1 MDTDP
6 LPVHDERAASPLQV
20 SVGDPGHGDPGH
32 GDQPEPAAAGPVN
45 KSMLE
50 QMGGP
55 AGAIASSVPVVVF
68 VIVNALAT
76 LTVAIW
82 AAVASAAAIAVL
94 RVVRRQGLQPALSGL
109 FGVAIAAYI
118 AHRTGS
124 AKGYF
129 LLGIYTSLLYGSVF
143 AVSIMIR
150 RPLVGVVWSL
160 LNGHGW
166 TWRKHSTAVRAF
178 DVATLAWV
186 VVFGARFAV
195 QQWLYGNDQTGWL
208 AVARIAMG
216 LPLYGLALL
225 VTVWAIRRSDQAT
238 ADPELPASEG

>member
-1 MDTDP
+1 MDSDSQP
-6 LPVHDERAASPLQV
+6 HLP
-20 SVGDPGHGDPGH
+20 DPGTDDHA
-32 GDQPEPAAAGPVN
+32 EPDVKVSAEVAGAVVPVK

-55 AGAIASSVPVVVF
+55 GGVVASSLPVLVF
-68 VIVNALAT
+68 VIVNSFAG
-76 LTVAIW
+76 LTGAIW
-82 AAVASAAAIAVL
+82 SAVAAAVAIAGL
-94 RVVRRQGLQPALSGL
+94 RLVRREGLQPAISGL
-109 FGVAIAAYI
+109 FGVAIAAYL

-129 LLGIYTSLLYGSVF
+129 LLGIYTSLAYGAVF
-143 AVSIMIR
+143 AISVLVR

-166 TWRKHSTAVRAF
+166 AWRAQPVAVRAF
-178 DVATLAWV
+178 DVATLAWIG
-186 VVFGARFAV
+186 VFGARFVV

-208 AVARIAMG
+208 AVARIGMG

-225 VTVWAIRRSDQAT
+225 VTFWAIRRSDRAT
-238 ADPELPASEG
+238 AAADAEG

>member
-1 MDTDP
+1 MDSDSQP
-6 LPVHDERAASPLQV
+6 HLP
-20 SVGDPGHGDPGH
+20 DPGTD
-32 GDQPEPAAAGPVN
+32 DSAEPDVRVSAEAPRAVEPVK

-55 AGAIASSVPVVVF
+55 GGVVASSLPVVVF
-68 VIVNALAT
+68 VIANSFAG
-76 LTVAIW
+76 LTGAIW
-82 AAVASAAAIAVL
+82 SAVAAAVAIAGL
-94 RVVRRQGLQPALSGL
+94 RLVRREGLQPAVSGL
-109 FGVAIAAYI
+109 FGVAIAAYL

-129 LLGIYTSLLYGSVF
+129 LLGIYTSLAYGAVF
-143 AVSIMIR
+143 AISVLVR

-166 TWRKHSTAVRAF
+166 AWRAQPVAVRAF

-186 VVFGARFAV
+186 GVFGARFVV

-225 VTVWAIRRSDQAT
+225 VTFWAIRRSDRAT
-238 ADPELPASEG
+238 AAADAEG

>member
-1 MDTDP
+1 MKVSAEVP
-6 LPVHDERAASPLQV
+6 RAVEPVK
-20 SVGDPGHGDPGH
+20 
-32 GDQPEPAAAGPVN
+32 

-55 AGAIASSVPVVVF
+55 GGVVASSLPVVVF
-68 VIVNALAT
+68 VIVNSFAG
-76 LTVAIW
+76 LTGAMWSAVA
-82 AAVASAAAIAVL
+82 AAVAIAGL
-94 RVVRRQGLQPALSGL
+94 RLVRREGLQPAVSGL
-109 FGVAIAAYI
+109 FGVAIAAYL

-129 LLGIYTSLLYGSVF
+129 LLGIYTSLAYGAVF
-143 AVSIMIR
+143 AISVLVR

-166 TWRKHSTAVRAF
+166 AWRAQPVAVRAF

-186 VVFGARFAV
+186 GVFGARFVV

-208 AVARIAMG
+208 AVARIGMG

-225 VTVWAIRRSDQAT
+225 VTFWAIRRSDRAT
-238 ADPELPASEG
+238 AAVEG

>member
-1 MDTDP
+1 VKVSAEVSRAVE
-6 LPVHDERAASPLQV
+6 PVK
-20 SVGDPGHGDPGH
+20 
-32 GDQPEPAAAGPVN
+32 

-55 AGAIASSVPVVVF
+55 GVVVF
-68 VIVNALAT
+68 VIVNSFAG
-76 LTVAIW
+76 LTGAIW
-82 AAVASAAAIAVL
+82 SAVAAAVAIAGL
-94 RVVRRQGLQPALSGL
+94 RLVRREGLQPAVSGL
-109 FGVAIAAYI
+109 FGVAIAAYL

-129 LLGIYTSLLYGSVF
+129 LLGIYTSLAYGAVF
-143 AVSIMIR
+143 AISVLVR

-166 TWRKHSTAVRAF
+166 AWRAQPVAVRAF
-178 DVATLAWV
+178 DVATLAWIG
-186 VVFGARFAV
+186 VFGARFVV

-208 AVARIAMG
+208 AVARIGMG

-225 VTVWAIRRSDQAT
+225 VTFWAIRRSDRAT
-238 ADPELPASEG
+238 AAADAEG

>member
-1 MDTDP
+1 MSSSAVPDLRPEVDGAE
-6 LPVHDERAASPLQV
+6 LDGAGVDHAEVVAA
-20 SVGDPGHGDPGH
+20 
-32 GDQPEPAAAGPVN
+32 EPAR
-45 KSMLE
+45 KTMLE
-50 QMGGP
+50 QMGGVS
-55 AGAIASSVPVVVF
+55 GVIASSVPVLVF
-68 VIVNALAT
+68 VIVNSVVG
-76 LTVAIW
+76 LTAAIW
-82 AAVASAAAIAVL
+82 SAVAAAVAIAVL
-94 RVVRRQGLQPALSGL
+94 RLVRSEALQPAVSGL

-143 AVSIMIR
+143 AVSVLVR

-166 TWRKHSTAVRAF
+166 AWRRHPSAVRAY

-186 VVFGARFAV
+186 LVFGARFVV
-195 QQWLYGNDQTGWL
+195 QHWLYGNDQTGWL
-208 AVARIAMG
+208 AVARIGMG

-225 VTVWAIRRSDQAT
+225 VTFWAVRRADRFT
-238 ADPELPASEG
+238 AADEIPE

>member
-1 MDTDP
+1 
-6 LPVHDERAASPLQV
+6 
-20 SVGDPGHGDPGH
+20 
-32 GDQPEPAAAGPVN
+32 
-45 KSMLE
+45 MLE

-55 AGAIASSVPVVVF
+55 GGVVASSLPVVVF
-68 VIVNALAT
+68 VIVNSFAG
-76 LTVAIW
+76 LTGAMWSAVA
-82 AAVASAAAIAVL
+82 AAVAIAGL
-94 RVVRRQGLQPALSGL
+94 RLVRREGLQPAVSGL
-109 FGVAIAAYI
+109 FGVAIAAYL

-129 LLGIYTSLLYGSVF
+129 LLGIYTSLAYGAVF
-143 AVSIMIR
+143 AISVLVR

-166 TWRKHSTAVRAF
+166 AWRAQPVAVRAF

-186 VVFGARFAV
+186 GVFGARFVV

-225 VTVWAIRRSDQAT
+225 VTFWAIRRSDRAT
-238 ADPELPASEG
+238 AAADTEG

>member
-1 MDTDP
+1 VKVSAEVSGAVE
-6 LPVHDERAASPLQV
+6 PVK
-20 SVGDPGHGDPGH
+20 
-32 GDQPEPAAAGPVN
+32 

-55 AGAIASSVPVVVF
+55 GGVVASSLPVVVF
-68 VIVNALAT
+68 VIVNSFAG
-76 LTVAIW
+76 LTGAIW
-82 AAVASAAAIAVL
+82 SAVAAAVAIAGL
-94 RVVRRQGLQPALSGL
+94 RLVRREGLQPAVSGL
-109 FGVAIAAYI
+109 FGVAIAAYL

-129 LLGIYTSLLYGSVF
+129 LLGIYTSLAYGAVF
-143 AVSIMIR
+143 AISVLVR

-166 TWRKHSTAVRAF
+166 AWRAQPVAVRAF
-178 DVATLAWV
+178 DVATLAWIG
-186 VVFGARFAV
+186 VFGARFVV

-208 AVARIAMG
+208 AVARIGMG

-225 VTVWAIRRSDQAT
+225 VTFWAIRRSDRAT
-238 ADPELPASEG
+238 AAADAEG

>member
-1 MDTDP
+1 MASDSQP
-6 LPVHDERAASPLQV
+6 HLP
-20 SVGDPGHGDPGH
+20 DPGADDPA
-32 GDQPEPAAAGPVN
+32 EPDVKVSAEVSRAVEPVK

-55 AGAIASSVPVVVF
+55 GGVVASSLPVVVF
-68 VIVNALAT
+68 VIVNSFAG
-76 LTVAIW
+76 LTGAIW
-82 AAVASAAAIAVL
+82 SAVAAAVAIAGL
-94 RVVRRQGLQPALSGL
+94 RLVRREGLQPAVSGL
-109 FGVAIAAYI
+109 FGVAIAAYL

-129 LLGIYTSLLYGSVF
+129 LLGIYTSLAYGAVF
-143 AVSIMIR
+143 AISVLVR

-166 TWRKHSTAVRAF
+166 AWRAQPVAVRAF
-178 DVATLAWV
+178 DVATLAWIG
-186 VVFGARFAV
+186 VFGARFVV

-208 AVARIAMG
+208 AVARIGMG

-225 VTVWAIRRSDQAT
+225 VTFWAIRRSDRAT
-238 ADPELPASEG
+238 AAADAEG

>member
-1 MDTDP
+1 VDSDSQP
-6 LPVHDERAASPLQV
+6 YLP
-20 SVGDPGHGDPGH
+20 DPGADDPA
-32 GDQPEPAAAGPVN
+32 EPDVKVSAEVSGAVEPVK

-55 AGAIASSVPVVVF
+55 GGVVASSLPVVVF
-68 VIVNALAT
+68 VIVNSFAG
-76 LTVAIW
+76 LTGAIW
-82 AAVASAAAIAVL
+82 SAVAAAVAIAGL
-94 RVVRRQGLQPALSGL
+94 RLVRREGLQPAVSGL
-109 FGVAIAAYI
+109 FGVAIAAYL

-129 LLGIYTSLLYGSVF
+129 LLGIYTSLAYGAVF
-143 AVSIMIR
+143 AISVLVR

-166 TWRKHSTAVRAF
+166 AWRAQPVAVRAF
-178 DVATLAWV
+178 DVATLAWIG
-186 VVFGARFAV
+186 VFGARFVV

-208 AVARIAMG
+208 AVARIGMG

-225 VTVWAIRRSDQAT
+225 VTFWAIRRSDRAT
-238 ADPELPASEG
+238 AAADAGG

>member
-1 MDTDP
+1 MKVSAEVSGAVE
-6 LPVHDERAASPLQV
+6 PVK
-20 SVGDPGHGDPGH
+20 
-32 GDQPEPAAAGPVN
+32 

-55 AGAIASSVPVVVF
+55 GGVVASSLPVVVF
-68 VIVNALAT
+68 VIVNSFAG
-76 LTVAIW
+76 LTGAIW
-82 AAVASAAAIAVL
+82 SAVAAAVAIAGL
-94 RVVRRQGLQPALSGL
+94 RLVRREGLQPAISGL
-109 FGVAIAAYI
+109 FGVAIAAYL

-124 AKGYF
+124 AKGFF
-129 LLGIYTSLLYGSVF
+129 LLGIYTSLAYGAVF
-143 AVSIMIR
+143 AISVLVR

-166 TWRKHSTAVRAF
+166 AWRAQPVAVRAF

-186 VVFGARFAV
+186 GVFGARFVV

-208 AVARIAMG
+208 AVARIGMG

-225 VTVWAIRRSDQAT
+225 VTFWAIRRSDRAT
-238 ADPELPASEG
+238 AAADAEG

>member
-1 MDTDP
+1 MKVSAEVSRAVE
-6 LPVHDERAASPLQV
+6 PVK
-20 SVGDPGHGDPGH
+20 
-32 GDQPEPAAAGPVN
+32 

-55 AGAIASSVPVVVF
+55 GGVVASSLPVVVF
-68 VIVNALAT
+68 VIVNSFAG
-76 LTVAIW
+76 LTGAIW
-82 AAVASAAAIAVL
+82 SAVAAAVAIAGL
-94 RVVRRQGLQPALSGL
+94 RLVRREGLQPAVSGL
-109 FGVAIAAYI
+109 FGVAIAAYL

-129 LLGIYTSLLYGSVF
+129 LLGIYTSLAYGAVF
-143 AVSIMIR
+143 AISVLVR

-166 TWRKHSTAVRAF
+166 AWRAQPVAVRAF
-178 DVATLAWV
+178 DVATLAWIG
-186 VVFGARFAV
+186 VFGARFVV

-208 AVARIAMG
+208 AVARIGMG

-225 VTVWAIRRSDQAT
+225 VTFWAIRRSDRAT
-238 ADPELPASEG
+238 AAADAEG